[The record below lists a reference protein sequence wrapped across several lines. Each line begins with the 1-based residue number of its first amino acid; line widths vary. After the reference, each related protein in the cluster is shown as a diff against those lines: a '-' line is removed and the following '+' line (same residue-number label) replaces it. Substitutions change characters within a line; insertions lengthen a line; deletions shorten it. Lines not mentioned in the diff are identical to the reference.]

1 MESATLLDFTQTF
14 DAESTC
20 VEHLVSLRWPN
31 GPVCPHCK
39 EAERINRLRTRPL
52 WWCADCKKQF
62 SVRTGTVF
70 EDSKIKLR
78 KWFAALWLL
87 TGQDEDM
94 SSRQMAK
101 ALGVTQKTAWLML
114 ERLREALPSPP
125 KRRVGDSRSMNA
137 FGQTLRALAPPD
149 VTYTSRDIRTGDC
162 RHWLAR
168 LEPESID
175 LVITDPPYFL
185 DGLDQAWEKGTKG
198 KRGTGA
204 IGGLPV
210 GMKFDPSKGRELQT
224 FIGEVGEL
232 MLPAMRPG
240 AFAAVFSQP
249 RLAHRMAGGL
259 EDAGFEIR
267 DLLAWHFTK
276 RAQFKAFAVQ
286 HFHGG
291 DTIPSRYK
299 TPQLRPQFEA
309 VVLAQKPREGT
320 FVQNWHAHGTGLIDV
335 SARLNAGAP
344 ASVMTVEKPNLSE
357 RKQVNGHLT
366 VKPLLLVEH
375 LVRLL
380 SRRGQTVLDPFLGS
394 GTTAIAAIKNG
405 RSCIGIEINP
415 DYVDIARKRLD
426 DIQQMISGKIA
437 ERGNN
442 DDYPA

>member
-1 MESATLLDFTQTF
+1 MESAVLDFTPAF
-14 DAESTC
+14 DTEDKC
-20 VEHLVSLRWPN
+20 VEHLASLRWPS

-39 EAERINRLRTRPL
+39 EAERINRLRARPL

-78 KWFAALWLL
+78 KWFVALWLL
-87 TGQDEDM
+87 TGQYEDT
-94 SSRQMAK
+94 STHQMAK
-101 ALGVTQKTAWLML
+101 ALGVTQKTAWLMV

-125 KRRVGDSRSMNA
+125 QRRVGDSRSMNA
-137 FGQTLRALAPPD
+137 FGQMLRALAPPN
-149 VTYTSRDIRTGDC
+149 VSHTSCDIRTGDC
-162 RHWLAR
+162 LNWLAKM
-168 LEPESID
+168 EPESID

-185 DGLDQAWEKGTKG
+185 DGLDQAWTKGKKG

-210 GMKFDPSKGRELQT
+210 GMKFDPTKGRELQA

-276 RAQFKAFAVQ
+276 RAQFKAFTVQ
-286 HFHGG
+286 HFPGG
-291 DTIPSRYK
+291 ATIPSRYR

-309 VVLAQKPREGT
+309 VVLAQKPRDGT
-320 FVQNWHAHGTGLIDV
+320 FVQNWHAYGTGLIDA

-344 ASVMTVEKPNLSE
+344 SSVMTVEKPSQSE
-357 RKQVNGHLT
+357 RKQFNGHLT

-380 SRRGQTVLDPFLGS
+380 SKRGQTVLDPFLGS
-394 GTTAIAAIKNG
+394 GTTAIAAMKNG

-415 DYVDIARKRLD
+415 DYVDIAHKRLD
-426 DIQQMISGKIA
+426 DMRQPTSGEMPK
-437 ERGNN
+437 RGDN
-442 DDYPA
+442 DEYPA